1 MEYISHWLP
10 LRTVAAGCS
19 EKKPFVK
26 LRKFKEE
33 SFRRKHEIILN
44 HLHIQRFYLVAFALS
59 RRLELELSDHYYIR
73 EGLIFGV
80 YHLSSGEPRPATGIS
95 MTKEVELETSESYYE
110 IIEKYFHSFC
120 QVVQSLGFNPAGEY
134 EGFIEGINRVFDKKA
149 NNIEPLQ
156 FI

>member
-1 MEYISHWLP
+1 M
-10 LRTVAAGCS
+10 
-19 EKKPFVK
+19 
-26 LRKFKEE
+26 
-33 SFRRKHEIILN
+33 
-44 HLHIQRFYLVAFALS
+44 VAFALS
-59 RRLELELSDHYYIR
+59 RHLELELSDHYYIR

-120 QVVQSLGFNPAGEY
+120 QVVQNLGFNPAGEY